1 MYMKLNDLVSFKRF
15 ALNGSPYIKT
25 SGPIY
30 LLSLFNKCTN
40 MYFCGLEH
48 IAYRS
53 IESFHAT
60 EMFFIPQTPNFA
72 VSLTLKT
79 RAVTECD
86 LILPPAL

>member
-1 MYMKLNDLVSFKRF
+1 MYL
-15 ALNGSPYIKT
+15 
-25 SGPIY
+25 
-30 LLSLFNKCTN
+30 
-40 MYFCGLEH
+40 CGLEH
-48 IAYRS
+48 IAHQS

-60 EMFFIPQTPNFA
+60 EMLLIPETPNFA

>member
-1 MYMKLNDLVSFKRF
+1 MKLNDLVSFIRF

-30 LLSLFNKCTN
+30 LLSFFNKCTN
-40 MYFCGLEH
+40 VLCGLEH
-48 IAYRS
+48 IAHRS
-53 IESFHAT
+53 IESFHAM
-60 EMFFIPQTPNFA
+60 EMLLIPQTPNFA

-86 LILPPAL
+86 

>member
-1 MYMKLNDLVSFKRF
+1 MKLNDLVSFIRF

-30 LLSLFNKCTN
+30 LLSFFNKCTN

-48 IAYRS
+48 IAHRS

-60 EMFFIPQTPNFA
+60 EILLIPQTPNFA

-86 LILPPAL
+86 LILLPAL